1 MNRILTAEETLD
13 PAYLPPKLVGR
24 EKELG
29 LLYRLYRESL
39 TKGVPHH
46 HELNGGIGS
55 GKTALARRLGE
66 DLQKAGKLGG
76 LAVHPIHV
84 NCWRRSSDRTIL
96 LELLRSVG
104 VSLPDRGYSL
114 AEMLD
119 VFEQGIRRQ
128 PRHLMIVLD
137 EVSAV
142 VRQGTKLVY
151 LLTRPHEVGLGSIS
165 LLLVSPEDVLP
176 YVDPPSRSSFG
187 VTHRLQ
193 LAPYGAESLAGILTA
208 RAELAL
214 RKGSWSADVIE
225 QIARVA
231 APNGDAR
238 FALEVLSGAA
248 HAAELAEADE
258 IRPEDVRA
266 AKGSIYPTL
275 TETKLQEL
283 SNRSLLVLLALAR
296 SLRGPRSHAAT
307 ERVRQ
312 AYQAVSEEYAEKA
325 VGRIQFWRTVKELER
340 EGLIQTEPGAPGD
353 SARLSMD
360 EVPVSFLQTL
370 VETRLADRR
379 PRKA

>member
-1 MNRILTAEETLD
+1 MSRILTAEETLD
-13 PAYLPPKLVGR
+13 PGYLPAKLPGR
-24 EKELG
+24 DKELG
-29 LLYRLYRESL
+29 LLYRLFRESL
-39 TKGVPHH
+39 TKGVPRH

-55 GKTALARRLGE
+55 GKTALARRLAD
-66 DLQKAGKLGG
+66 DLQRAGKLGG
-76 LAVHPIHV
+76 LAVQPIHV
-84 NCWRRSSDRTIL
+84 NCWRRASDRTIL
-96 LELLRSVG
+96 LELLRGVG

-128 PRHLMIVLD
+128 PRHLLIVLD

-165 LLLVSPEDVLP
+165 LVLVSPEDVLP
-176 YVDPPSRSSFG
+176 FLDAPSRSSFG

-193 LAPYGAESLAGILTA
+193 LASYDAETLVRILEA
-208 RAELAL
+208 RAMLAL
-214 RKGSWSADVIE
+214 RPGSWSPDVLE

-231 APNGDAR
+231 ASNGDAR
-238 FALEVLSGAA
+238 FALELLSGAA
-248 HAAELAEADE
+248 RSAELADSDE
-258 IRPEDVRA
+258 VRPEDVRA
-266 AKGSIYPTL
+266 AKGSIYPTV
-275 TETKLQEL
+275 TETKLEEL

-296 SLRGPRSHAAT
+296 SLRGPRSHASS

-312 AYQAVSEEYAEKA
+312 AYQVASEEYEETA
-325 VGRIQFWRTVKELER
+325 VGRIQFWRTIKELER
-340 EGLIQTEPGAPGD
+340 EGVLQTEPGAPGE

-360 EVPVSFLQTL
+360 DVPVSFLQTL
-370 VETRLADRR
+370 VESRLKRRR